1 MYPVLWVIDHAPVYD
16 AEERAVLVALVIK
29 GDFDGMNCFRSYPT
43 LAAAARVDAKTAG
56 RKCRAMEAR
65 GILRRQEK
73 HRSRVW
79 LSIPK
84 EQRPVIWEVMIPA
97 EWWSAAQLES
107 INEQR
112 AGMGRAPITPGTRPP
127 LAPAPAKKTRADKG
141 VKRPRKTTNKPVEN
155 LTPGT
160 ASPWGK
166 TDTGVREAGTASPG
180 GEDCKSGGRDLQSPN
195 LLSHLLSHHP
205 RT

>member
-1 MYPVLWVIDHAPVYD
+1 MSLYPVLWAIDHAPVYD
-16 AEERAVLVALVIK
+16 VEERAVLVALVVK

-43 LAAAARVDAKTAG
+43 LAAAARVDSKTAG
-56 RKCRAMEAR
+56 RKCRAMESR

-97 EWWSAAQLES
+97 EWWSAAHLES

-112 AGMGRAPITPGTRPP
+112 AGLGRAAITPQTRPA
-127 LAPAPAKKTRADKG
+127 LAPAPPKKTRADKG
-141 VKRPRKTTNKPVEN
+141 TKRPKKATTP
-155 LTPGT
+155 PGDY
-160 ASPWGK
+160 K
-166 TDTGVREAGTASPG
+166 SPG
-180 GEDCKSGGRDLQSPN
+180 QNGHRGEGGRDYKSLPPDYKSPN
-195 LLSHLLSHHP
+195 LLSHHP
-205 RT
+205 RTT

>member
-1 MYPVLWVIDHAPVYD
+1 MSMYPVLWAIDHAPVYD
-16 AEERAVLVALVIK
+16 AEERAILVALVVK

-43 LAAAARVDAKTAG
+43 LAATARVDAKTAG

-79 LSIPK
+79 LAIPK
-84 EQRPVIWEVMIPA
+84 EQRPVIWEAMIPA

-112 AGMGRAPITPGTRPP
+112 AGLGRPELTPRNRPP
-127 LAPAPAKKTRADKG
+127 LAPAPPKKTRADKG
-141 VKRPRKTTNKPVEN
+141 VKRPKKASGETVPTVD
-155 LTPGT
+155 PGT
-160 ASPWGK
+160 
-166 TDTGVREAGTASPG
+166 TSPG
-180 GEDCKSGGRDLQSPN
+180 GKPDTGGKGVGTSSPGGWCG
-195 LLSHLLSHHP
+195 
-205 RT
+205 